1 MRRLLFVLLALPM
14 GVVAHAACP
23 SGFEEIQMENA
34 ILTDTGGVCP
44 SGQASY
50 YHIDE
55 MCTGNL
61 Y

>member
-1 MRRLLFVLLALPM
+1 MKRILIAIFACAICTS
-14 GVVAHAACP
+14 AHAACP
-23 SGFEEIQMENA
+23 DGFEEIQMENTTLSNTSCA
-34 ILTDTGGVCP
+34 A
-44 SGQASY
+44 GQASY

>member
-1 MRRLLFVLLALPM
+1 MKRILIVIFTGAICTS
-14 GVVAHAACP
+14 AHAACP
-23 SGFEEIQMENA
+23 NGFTEIQMENTVLSETSCA
-34 ILTDTGGVCP
+34 A
-44 SGQASY
+44 GQASY